1 MTRRAFV
8 LTLAGIFLWIATN
21 GPAVR
26 SGRAQT
32 AASGPLGVSAAN
44 PHYLEYRGRP
54 LLLISSAEHYGAVIN
69 QDFDFV
75 PYLAELE
82 RAGLNQTRLWTGF
95 YVEDPKAFNITNNTL
110 APATGRYIA
119 PWARSDQPGYANGGN
134 KFDLSRWDDAFFA
147 RLRNYLAEAERRGV
161 MVEIVL
167 FCPFY
172 QDSMWELSPLNPRN
186 NVNGL
191 GAGLTRQSA
200 YDLGRLDP
208 AVVSFMDTYVRKIV
222 TEVNRFDNLY
232 FELVNEPY
240 SFDDIVP
247 DRFQRHVADLIVS
260 IEKHAAEAA
269 PHRAEHRERHQE
281 DRQSAS
287 GRVDLQLSLRLA
299 AGRRRQ
305 STTRSA
311 KSSET
316 MRRDFGDRR
325 ICRTGSRR
333 GTSSSPAAAS
343 SRTSTTPTR
352 PQHPAGTW
360 MPLPPN
366 QPGGGGPEFRRQM
379 RILADFMNGFAFVR
393 MAPRADVVSIGD
405 AADLTARALVEDG
418 QQYAIY
424 VSYADTGRGKG
435 VDPMRARATTT
446 LPERRVDV
454 AVTLPPGRYDATW
467 VSPLSGQPVARESVD
482 HAGGTRTLRSPAFIA
497 DVALK
502 IVRASA
508 P

>member
-1 MTRRAFV
+1 MLSAMTRRAFV
-8 LTLAGIFLWIATN
+8 LTLAGLFLSIATD

-26 SGRAQT
+26 SARAQT
-32 AASGPLGVSAAN
+32 SASGPLRASAAN
-44 PHYLEYRGRP
+44 PHYLEYRGHP
-54 LLLISSAEHYGAVIN
+54 ILLISSAEHYGAVIN

-82 RAGLNQTRLWTGF
+82 RHGLNQTRLWTGF
-95 YVEDPKAFNITNNTL
+95 YLEDPKAFNITNNTL

-191 GAGLTRQSA
+191 GVGITRQSA

-247 DRFQRHVADLIVS
+247 DQFPASRRRPHRGHRED
-260 IEKHAAEAA
+260 AAEAA

-281 DRQSAS
+281 DRQSAF
-287 GRVDLQLSLRLA
+287 GRVDLQLPLRLA
-299 AGRRRQ
+299 SGRRRHQ
-305 STTRSA
+305 LR
-311 KSSET
+311 
-316 MRRDFGDRR
+316 
-325 ICRTGSRR
+325 
-333 GTSSSPAAAS
+333 
-343 SRTSTTPTR
+343 
-352 PQHPAGTW
+352 AG
-360 MPLPPN
+360 
-366 QPGGGGPEFRRQM
+366 
-379 RILADFMNGFAFVR
+379 
-393 MAPRADVVSIGD
+393 
-405 AADLTARALVEDG
+405 
-418 QQYAIY
+418 
-424 VSYADTGRGKG
+424 
-435 VDPMRARATTT
+435 
-446 LPERRVDV
+446 
-454 AVTLPPGRYDATW
+454 
-467 VSPLSGQPVARESVD
+467 
-482 HAGGTRTLRSPAFIA
+482 
-497 DVALK
+497 
-502 IVRASA
+502 
-508 P
+508 